1 LLEQGERPIGLPNE
15 EIERLSRACNQ
26 LGFTTTSSF
35 SIDQHKDLRGF
46 PRNRTCPLADA
57 FVTVNRYP
65 WIQVGGS
72 FCPDGYCSRIV
83 LLGIDRNESSHTTAT
98 SCIIGIVH
106 QRKNTNDAARLVNSS
121 MHSSIPRLSPL
132 QLSFH
137 LVMQLDRLDLLVKS
151 RHSI

>member
-83 LLGIDRNESSHTTAT
+83 LLGIERNESSHTTAT

-106 QRKNTNDAARLVNSS
+106 QRKNTNDTTRC
-121 MHSSIPRLSPL
+121 SPL
-132 QLSFH
+132 GELFDALFNPTTVSSPT
-137 LVMQLDRLDLLVKS
+137 LVSSGDAA
-151 RHSI
+151 